1 MRKIV
6 LIFLLLSVYVSGGL
20 KAQNFVSTETQ
31 KRNVII
37 EEYTGKHCSWCP
49 EGQMTANA
57 IAKNNPGKVFLMNIH
72 AGPFSPTTFPNLNT
86 DDGTT
91 MVEDYGVTAYPAG
104 FVNRT
109 STYEI
114 AREQW
119 SSYTLQQLQQEA
131 ECNIDGQVIINPT
144 TREAAITVE
153 IYYTANSNASFNYLT
168 IAMIQDSIWGDQD
181 GGFANPEQYINGEY
195 CHLHI
200 MRDIITS
207 TWGDEIS
214 PTTAG
219 TLITKT
225 YNYTIPEMI
234 GDPNGVEVVLDNI
247 SFVAYVSESNDGIQT
262 CPVLNVNELI
272 TVIDNNDEIKP
283 LVHKVYQKS
292 TISCSDSKTLVT
304 NVVNAGKQEI
314 TSLLIKVSTESNADE
329 FLWEGNVPSFYE
341 VLIESEM
348 DFPIGEND
356 VKIEIL
362 EVNGEEYNM
371 TKTSEVISEE
381 WTEVDMSA
389 QEETFNIEIMQDK
402 YGNQIRW
409 FVLSS
414 DYDVLASGGP
424 YQMLSEPGTELRQ
437 ETVVVKDGDC
447 VKFVITDAAGNGICC
462 NNGDGYYRILNS
474 KGDVV
479 LDGSGDFGAEA
490 FHLLSMR
497 YDGNDDGDD
506 EDDDE
511 GVEEEKMLDLAKIYP
526 NPTQNELYIE
536 CEGMREISLM
546 TVGGQLVNKNIVDEN
561 SFVLDMQKYTPGVY
575 FLRIKTEESNFVK
588 KVVRTN

>member
-1 MRKIV
+1 MRKIA
-6 LIFLLLSVYVSGGL
+6 LITMLLSALVSGSL
-20 KAQNFVSTETQ
+20 KAQSFVSTETQ

-57 IAKNNPGKVFLMNIH
+57 IAKANPGKVFLMNIH
-72 AGPFSPTTFPNLNT
+72 AGPFSPPTFPNLNT

-109 STYEI
+109 SAYEM

-119 SSYTLQQLQQEA
+119 SPYTLQQLQQTA

-144 TREAAITVE
+144 TREATITVE
-153 IYYTANSNASFNYLT
+153 IYYTADSKESFNYLT

-225 YNYTIPEMI
+225 YNYTIPEII
-234 GDPNGVEVVLDNI
+234 GDPNGVEVKLENI
-247 SFVAYVSESNDGIQT
+247 SFVAYVSEADDGIQT

-272 TVIDNNDEIKP
+272 TVIDKNEDLRALIN
-283 LVHKVYQKS
+283 KVYPKS
-292 TISCSDSKTLVT
+292 TISCTDSKTLVT
-304 NVVNAGKQEI
+304 NVINAGNQEI
-314 TSLLIKVSTESNADE
+314 TSLLLKVSAENDETE
-329 FLWEGNVPSFYE
+329 FLWEGVIPSFHE
-341 VLIESEM
+341 ATIESDM
-348 DFPIGEND
+348 DFPLGDND
-356 VKIEIL
+356 VKVEIL
-362 EVNGEEYNM
+362 EVNGEGYNVA
-371 TKTSEVISEE
+371 KTSSFKSNEWQEVELL
-381 WTEVDMSA
+381 A
-389 QEETFNIEIMQDK
+389 QEETFTIEIMQDK

-409 FVLSS
+409 FVLTS

-437 ETVVVKDGDC
+437 ETLTVSSGDC

-474 KGDVV
+474 NGDVIV
-479 LDGSGDFGAEA
+479 DGSGEFGAETS
-490 FHLLSMR
+490 HLLSVK
-497 YDGNDDGDD
+497 YNGT
-506 EDDDE
+506 
-511 GVEEEKMLDLAKIYP
+511 GVEDINETTAMIYP
-526 NPTQNELYIE
+526 NPTQNELHVE
-536 CEGMREISLM
+536 CEGMKMLTLMTLGGQIIDEIS
-546 TVGGQLVNKNIVDEN
+546 VDDD
-561 SFVLDMQKYTPGVY
+561 SFTIDMEGCVPGVY
-575 FLRIKTEESNFVK
+575 FLRITTEEKTFVN
-588 KVVRTN
+588 KVIRAN

>member
-1 MRKIV
+1 MRKIA
-6 LIFLLLSVYVSGGL
+6 LITMLLSALVSGGL

-57 IAKNNPGKVFLMNIH
+57 IAKANPGKVFLMNIH
-72 AGPFSPTTFPNLNT
+72 AGPFSPPTFPNLNT

-109 STYEI
+109 SAYEM

-119 SSYTLQQLQQEA
+119 SPYTLQQLLQDA
-131 ECNIDGQVIINPT
+131 ECNIDGQVVINPT
-144 TREAAITVE
+144 TREATITVE
-153 IYYTANSNASFNYLT
+153 VYYTSNSIASFNYLT

-181 GGFANPEQYINGEY
+181 GGFANPEQYVNGEY

-225 YNYTIPEMI
+225 YNYTIPEII
-234 GDPNGVEVVLDNI
+234 GDPNGVEVKLENL
-247 SFVAYVSESNDGIQT
+247 SFVAFVSESDDGIQT

-272 TVIDNNDEIKP
+272 TVIDNNKDVSVLIN
-283 LVHKVYQKS
+283 KVYPKS
-292 TISCSDSKTLVT
+292 TISCDESKTMVA
-304 NVVNAGKQEI
+304 NVINAGNQEV
-314 TSLLIKVSTESNADE
+314 TSLLLKVSAENNETE
-329 FLWEGNVPSFYE
+329 FLWEGNIPSFRE
-341 VLIESEM
+341 ALIEFDM
-348 DFPIGEND
+348 DFPLGEND
-356 VKIEIL
+356 VKVEIL
-362 EVNGEEYNM
+362 EVNGEAYHYA
-371 TKTSEVISEE
+371 KTFEVVSEE
-381 WTEVDMSA
+381 WQEVEMTA
-389 QEETFNIEIMQDK
+389 EEETFTIEIMQDK

-409 FVLSS
+409 FVLTS
-414 DYDVLASGGP
+414 DYTALASGGP

-437 ETVVVKDGDC
+437 ETLTISADEC

-474 KGDVV
+474 NGEVV
-479 LDGSGDFGAEA
+479 VDGSGDFGAEA
-490 FHLLSMR
+490 SHLLSMK
-497 YDGNDDGDD
+497 YDGIN
-506 EDDDE
+506 
-511 GVEEEKMLDLAKIYP
+511 VEEINETAEMVYP
-526 NPTQNELYIE
+526 NPTQNELHVE
-536 CEGMREISLM
+536 CEGMKMLTLMTLSGQIIDEIS
-546 TVGGQLVNKNIVDEN
+546 VDDD
-561 SFVLDMQKYTPGVY
+561 SFTIDMKEYVSGVY
-575 FLRIKTEESNFVK
+575 FLRITTEEKTLVN
-588 KVVRTN
+588 KVIRAN

>member
-1 MRKIV
+1 MRKIA
-6 LIFLLLSVYVSGGL
+6 LITMLLSALVSGGL

-57 IAKNNPGKVFLMNIH
+57 IAKANPGKVFLMNIH
-72 AGPFSPTTFPNLNT
+72 AGPFSPPTFPNLNT

-109 STYEI
+109 SAYEM

-119 SSYTLQQLQQEA
+119 SPYTLQQLQQDA
-131 ECNIDGQVIINPT
+131 ECNIDGQVVINPT
-144 TREAAITVE
+144 TREATITVE
-153 IYYTANSNASFNYLT
+153 VYYTSNSIASFNYLT

-181 GGFANPEQYINGEY
+181 GGFANPEQYVNGEY

-225 YNYTIPEMI
+225 YNYTIPEII
-234 GDPNGVEVVLDNI
+234 GDPNGVEVKLENL
-247 SFVAYVSESNDGIQT
+247 SFVAFVSESDDGIQT

-272 TVIDNNDEIKP
+272 TVIDNNEDVSVLIN
-283 LVHKVYQKS
+283 KVYPKS
-292 TISCSDSKTLVT
+292 TISCDESKTMVT
-304 NVVNAGKQEI
+304 NVINAGNQEV
-314 TSLLIKVSTESNADE
+314 TSLLLKVSAENNETEL
-329 FLWEGNVPSFYE
+329 LWEGNIPSFRE
-341 VLIESEM
+341 ALIEFDM
-348 DFPIGEND
+348 DFPLGEND
-356 VKIEIL
+356 VKVEIL
-362 EVNGEEYNM
+362 EVNGEAYHYA
-371 TKTSEVISEE
+371 KTSEVVSEE
-381 WTEVDMSA
+381 WQEVEMTA
-389 QEETFNIEIMQDK
+389 EEETFTIEIMQDK

-409 FVLSS
+409 FVLTS
-414 DYDVLASGGP
+414 DYTALASGGP

-437 ETVVVKDGDC
+437 ETLTISADEC

-474 KGDVV
+474 KGEVV
-479 LDGSGDFGAEA
+479 LDGAGDFGAETSH
-490 FHLLSMR
+490 FLSMK
-497 YDGNDDGDD
+497 YNGTD
-506 EDDDE
+506 
-511 GVEEEKMLDLAKIYP
+511 VEEIDMTAAMVYP

-536 CEGMREISLM
+536 CEGMKMLTIMTLGGQIIDEISVDDDSFTIDMKGYIPGAYFLKII
-546 TVGGQLVNKNIVDEN
+546 TEEKTFVNKVIRAN
-561 SFVLDMQKYTPGVY
+561 
-575 FLRIKTEESNFVK
+575 
-588 KVVRTN
+588 

>member
-1 MRKIV
+1 MRKIA
-6 LIFLLLSVYVSGGL
+6 LITMLLSAIVSGGL

-57 IAKNNPGKVFLMNIH
+57 IAKANPGKVFLMNIH
-72 AGPFSPTTFPNLNT
+72 AGPFSPPTFPNLNT

-109 STYEI
+109 SAYEM

-119 SSYTLQQLQQEA
+119 SPYTLQQLLQDA
-131 ECNIDGQVIINPT
+131 ECNIDGQVVINPT
-144 TREAAITVE
+144 TREATITVE
-153 IYYTANSNASFNYLT
+153 VYYTSNSIASFNYLT

-181 GGFANPEQYINGEY
+181 GGFANPEQYVNGEY

-225 YNYTIPEMI
+225 YNYTIPEII
-234 GDPNGVEVVLDNI
+234 GDPNGVEVKLENL
-247 SFVAYVSESNDGIQT
+247 SFVAFVSESDDGIQT

-272 TVIDNNDEIKP
+272 TVIDKDEDVSVLIN
-283 LVHKVYQKS
+283 KVYPKS
-292 TISCSDSKTLVT
+292 TISCDESKTMVT
-304 NVVNAGKQEI
+304 NVINAGNQEV
-314 TSLLIKVSTESNADE
+314 TSLLLKVSAENNETE
-329 FLWEGNVPSFYE
+329 FLWEGNIPSFRE
-341 VLIESEM
+341 ALIEFDM
-348 DFPIGEND
+348 DFPLGEND
-356 VKIEIL
+356 VKVEIL
-362 EVNGEEYNM
+362 EVNGEAYLYA
-371 TKTSEVISEE
+371 KTFEVVSEE
-381 WTEVDMSA
+381 WQEVEMTA
-389 QEETFNIEIMQDK
+389 EEETFTIEIMQDK

-409 FVLSS
+409 FVLTS
-414 DYDVLASGGP
+414 DYTALASGGP

-437 ETVVVKDGDC
+437 ETLTISADEC

-474 KGDVV
+474 NGEVV
-479 LDGSGDFGAEA
+479 VDGSGDFGAEA
-490 FHLLSMR
+490 SHLLSMK
-497 YDGNDDGDD
+497 YDGIN
-506 EDDDE
+506 
-511 GVEEEKMLDLAKIYP
+511 VEEINETAEMIYP
-526 NPTQNELYIE
+526 NPTQNELHVE
-536 CEGMREISLM
+536 CEGMKMLTLMTLSGQIIDEIS
-546 TVGGQLVNKNIVDEN
+546 VDDD
-561 SFVLDMQKYTPGVY
+561 SFTIDMKEYVSGVY
-575 FLRIKTEESNFVK
+575 FLRITTEEKTLVN
-588 KVVRTN
+588 KVIRAN

>member
-1 MRKIV
+1 MRKIA
-6 LIFLLLSVYVSGGL
+6 LIYILLSVLVTGSL
-20 KAQNFVSTETQ
+20 KAQNFVTTEIQ

-86 DDGTT
+86 DDGTI

-109 STYEI
+109 SAYEI

-131 ECNIDGQVIINPT
+131 ECNIDGQVIINPA

-168 IAMIQDSIWGDQD
+168 IAMLQDSIMGDQD

-200 MRDIITS
+200 MRDIITP
-207 TWGDEIS
+207 TWGEEIS

-225 YNYTIPEMI
+225 YNYTIPEI
-234 GDPNGVEVVLDNI
+234 VGDPNGVEVVLNNI
-247 SFVAYVSESNDGIQT
+247 SFVAYVTESDDGIQT

-283 LVHKVYQKS
+283 LVHKVYPKS

-304 NVVNAGKQEI
+304 NIVNAGKQEI
-314 TSLLIKVSTESNADE
+314 TSLLIKVSNENDADE
-329 FLWEGNVPSFYE
+329 FLWEGNVPSFHE
-341 VLIESEM
+341 ALIESEM
-348 DFPIGEND
+348 DFPVGEND
-356 VKIEIL
+356 VKVEIL

-371 TKTSEVISEE
+371 TKTSELISEE

-389 QEETFNIEIMQDK
+389 EEEVFNIEIMQDK

-409 FVLSS
+409 FVLTS
-414 DYDVLASGGP
+414 DYEVLASGGP

-437 ETVVVKDGDC
+437 ETVSVKDGYC

-462 NNGDGYYRILNS
+462 SNGDGYYRILNS
-474 KGDVV
+474 KGDVII
-479 LDGSGDFGAEA
+479 DGSGEFGAEA
-490 FHLLSMR
+490 YHLLSMK
-497 YDGNDDGDD
+497 YDGND

-511 GVEEEKMLDLAKIYP
+511 GVEEENAFVPAKIYP

-536 CEGMREISLM
+536 CEGMKEISLM
-546 TVGGQLVNKNIVDEN
+546 TVNGQIVNENIVDDN
-561 SFVLDMQKYTPGVY
+561 SFVVDMQKYAPGVY
-575 FLRIKTEESNFVK
+575 FLRIKTEESNFVM
-588 KVVRTN
+588 KVVRTK